1 MRSWESFKLSAY
13 WAYDAIAEAEG
24 FKSGVE
30 KRQKQREAM
39 KKARRKDKLT
49 AKELRQKKIDSLN
62 SSNAWKNLR

>member
-30 KRQKQREAM
+30 KRQKQRDAM